1 MKIPGRGLISPVIQQ
16 IQRTQKKL
24 AASKGVILMY
34 HRIAEADVDPWAL
47 CVTPQNFAEQLAVIK
62 AHYHP
67 LSLQQL
73 AQAQA
78 EQAIPERAVAIT
90 FDDGYADNLYQA
102 KPLLERYEIPAT
114 VFVVTGNLGREE
126 GFWWD
131 RLARSLLQPGQLPDV
146 LSLRI
151 DPHADREHR
160 WELGAAAHY
169 SQADYEGDRTTLAD
183 AAKAGSRLAFYYD
196 LWQTLLPLPTSARQ
210 QLLNEIF
217 QWAGAVPATP
227 PSERSLSPAE
237 VITLSEGEL
246 IEIGAHT
253 VTHPFLSTQPLALQQ
268 VEIQQSKTEL
278 ERILQ
283 QRVATF
289 SYPFGNRCAQTV
301 ALAQQIGF
309 DCACSTVEDIVW
321 RRSERFQLP
330 RITVQNWPG
339 ADFSQRLQSWFEG

>member
-1 MKIPGRGLISPVIQQ
+1 MKIPGSGLISPFIRQM
-16 IQRTQKKL
+16 QKKI

-47 CVTPQNFAEQLAVIK
+47 CVTPQRFAEQLAVLK

-78 EQAIPERAVAIT
+78 EQNIPKRAIAIT

-114 VFVVTGNLGREE
+114 VFVVTGNLGRAE

-131 RLARSLLQPGQLPDV
+131 TLARSLLQPGHLPEV
-146 LSLRI
+146 LSLNI
-151 DPHADREHR
+151 ESSAKREHR

-183 AAKAGSRLAFYYD
+183 RAKAGSRMAFYYD
-196 LWQTLLPLPTSARQ
+196 LWQTLLPLPTQERQ
-210 QLLNEIF
+210 RLLDEIF
-217 QWAGAVPATP
+217 HWAGVVPLTLA
-227 PSERSLSPAE
+227 SERSLSPAE
-237 VITLSEGEL
+237 VMALNEGEL
-246 IEIGAHT
+246 IDIGAHT

-268 VEIQQSKTEL
+268 AEIQQSKAQL
-278 ERILQ
+278 EDIIQ

-301 ALAQQIGF
+301 ALAEQSGF
-309 DCACSTVEDIVW
+309 DCACSTVEDVVW

-330 RITVQNWPG
+330 RIAVQNWDTK
-339 ADFSQRLQSWFEG
+339 DFSQQLRGWFGE